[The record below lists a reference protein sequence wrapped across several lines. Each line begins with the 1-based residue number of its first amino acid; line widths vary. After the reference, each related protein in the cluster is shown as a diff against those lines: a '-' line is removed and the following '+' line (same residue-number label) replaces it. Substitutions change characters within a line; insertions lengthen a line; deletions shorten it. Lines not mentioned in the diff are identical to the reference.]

1 MFKLAWRNLWRNR
14 RRTALALVMVAAGFS
29 FLVLYYAFILGYLV
43 NLQNNLVEA
52 FTGDLQVQH
61 REYLELK
68 PLEHL
73 LARPETLRLQALE
86 TPGVRAASGR
96 LLLQGLVST
105 ADFWQ
110 NLVLVGIVPEE
121 EREVSSWARHVR
133 PGRFPEKGERR
144 WILLPPK
151 TARRLKVRV
160 GDRVVV
166 MTQARD
172 GTIEA
177 RNFHVAGLLRA
188 AGLDQGVAVLHR
200 RDLEHLAHLPPRI
213 SALYLRTRPGVTPSE
228 VRQRLEQRLPD
239 SLQVRTWQERY
250 PYFQKILT
258 LSRIGGLLYLSILLL
273 AVALGVLNI
282 LYMNVAERYREFGVM
297 MAIGLK
303 PRYLRGMVL
312 LESLYLT
319 TLGILLGALLTLGVW
334 LLWSRYGLNLAAF
347 SQGMEFLGLETR
359 VYPAMDALGVVGS
372 LGLVYL
378 FGLLAGLYPA
388 WRASRL
394 RPVEA
399 LRIVR

>member
-43 NLQNNLVEA
+43 NLRNNLVEA
-52 FTGDLQVQH
+52 FTADLQVRHQAYV
-61 REYLELK
+61 EVK

-73 LARPETLRLQALE
+73 LGDPETLRQRVLAV
-86 TPGVRAASGR
+86 PGVRAASGR

-110 NLVLVGIVPEE
+110 NLLLIGVLPGHEVA
-121 EREVSSWARHVR
+121 VSSWARHVS
-133 PGRFPEKGERR
+133 PGRFPDDSLRH

-151 TARRLKVRV
+151 TAQRLKVRV

-177 RNFHVAGLLRA
+177 RNFTVVGFLRVAGLS
-188 AGLDQGVAVLHR
+188 QGVAVMHR
-200 RDLEHLAHLPPRI
+200 HDLEQLAHLSS
-213 SALYLRTRPGVTPSE
+213 SASVLY
-228 VRQRLEQRLPD
+228 VRVAPKNLPFRVKQALMQQLPD
-239 SLQVRTWQERY
+239 SLEVRTWQERY

-282 LYMNVAERYREFGVM
+282 LYMSVAERYREFGVM
-297 MAIGLK
+297 MAVGMK
-303 PRYLRGMVL
+303 PRALRRMVL
-312 LESLYLT
+312 LESVILT
-319 TLGILLGALLTLGVW
+319 TLGVLAGALFTGGVW
-334 LLWSRYGLNLAAF
+334 AVWSHWGLNLAAF
-347 SQGMEFLGLETR
+347 GQGMEFLGLDTR
-359 VYPAMDALGVVGS
+359 VYPALDTLGVFGS

-378 FGLLAGLYPA
+378 FGVLAGLYPA